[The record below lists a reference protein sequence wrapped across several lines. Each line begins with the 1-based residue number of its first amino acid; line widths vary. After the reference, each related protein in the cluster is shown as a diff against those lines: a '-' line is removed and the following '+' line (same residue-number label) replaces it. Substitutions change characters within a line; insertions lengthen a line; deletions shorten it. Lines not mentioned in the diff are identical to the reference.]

1 MNERSTKSEPT
12 TQDNGALHFG
22 PTAGAATP
30 AAVEAAMPQ
39 RDGAAQRRGDIAS
52 LVSGATS
59 RRSRARPER
68 TIVIE
73 LAADL
78 ISSFCEAHRR

>member
-1 MNERSTKSEPT
+1 MLGLSHRSFYIVCEPDEQCSE
-12 TQDNGALHFG
+12 TQSGG
-22 PTAGAATP
+22 R
-30 AAVEAAMPQ
+30 EA
-39 RDGAAQRRGDIAS
+39 R
-52 LVSGATS
+52 L
-59 RRSRARPER
+59 PER